1 MKEQRT
7 LISLGKKREGTTL
20 NQTAYGFAHKAAIT
34 REDKI
39 HDQLKMVGRKAGG
52 TIRSSAPKN
61 QKWGIMNICGLVL
74 IMSTMLFHPC
84 GDECKKVKNP
94 KPVDSWMEVVLAE
107 TYTVKILQGSIV
119 DSNDRPISDALIEI
133 INVSEDGEGKII
145 YVCKT
150 KKKVN
155 FTLRN

>member
-1 MKEQRT
+1 
-7 LISLGKKREGTTL
+7 
-20 NQTAYGFAHKAAIT
+20 
-34 REDKI
+34 
-39 HDQLKMVGRKAGG
+39 
-52 TIRSSAPKN
+52 
-61 QKWGIMNICGLVL
+61 MNIFGLVL

-150 KKKVN
+150 QERGKFRFKKLREGKYEIRVSVEGHDRTSVRVTVSKNSLSDEEIVIPMKVSS
-155 FTLRN
+155 